1 MVIVREGQ
9 RIESIVSVGRNQRIE
24 SIACKEKAREPN
36 QWPRLP
42 PDTLNY
48 HLQRVRKESLSSTP
62 IARTTQLFNNEMDTI
77 SAYSS

>member
-36 QWPRLP
+36 QWPSL
-42 PDTLNY
+42 
-48 HLQRVRKESLSSTP
+48 ESLFSFRCAYHP
-62 IARTTQLFNNEMDTI
+62 IPSIVTYNGHVKKVFPL
-77 SAYSS
+77 